1 MKIYTGRG
9 DEGMT
14 DLRDMSRVSKTS
26 PRIEAYGTVDELNSL
41 VGRARPTGHDDV
53 DEKLAAVQNHLHVVQ
68 ADFSNPNT
76 GDEDTPQVESHHVGT
91 LEEWMDA
98 CDDELDPLESFI
110 LPGGGDAG
118 ARLHHARS
126 VCRRAE
132 RRARTPQGATRPRSV
147 ASPGSRACRGL
158 SELLNPYLNATP
170 RPSTRKQPPPNRWRY
185 Q

>member
-53 DEKLAAVQNHLHVVQ
+53 DEKLAAVQNHLHIAQ

-76 GDEDTPQVESHHVGT
+76 GDEDTPQVDSHHVRT

-98 CDDELDPLESFI
+98 YDDELDPLESFI

-132 RRARTPQGATRPRSV
+132 RRAV
-147 ASPGSRACRGL
+147 ALTGDEPVNDAAVA
-158 SELLNPYLNATP
+158 YLNRLSDALFVWARVVNDREGVREEAP
-170 RPSTRKQPPPNRWRY
+170 EY
-185 Q
+185 